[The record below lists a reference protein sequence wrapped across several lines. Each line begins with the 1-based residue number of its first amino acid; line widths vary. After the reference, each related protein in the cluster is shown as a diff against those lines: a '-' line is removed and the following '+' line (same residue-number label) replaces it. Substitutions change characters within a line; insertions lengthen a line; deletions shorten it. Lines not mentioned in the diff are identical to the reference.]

1 VPPDPEDRLI
11 PSWSRSPRA
20 SARLVA
26 GPIRSFMAW
35 EAAGGAA
42 LLLATVV
49 ALVWAN
55 VDTAGYE
62 AFWSTPITL
71 GVDGSVL
78 DTDLAKVVN
87 DGLMALFFL
96 LIGLEVKRE
105 LAVGELS
112 SPKAATVP
120 IAAALGGM
128 LVPAA
133 IFLAFNAG
141 GPAQAGWGIPM
152 ATDVAFALAVLAA
165 LRSRVPP
172 SLWAFL
178 LGVAVIDDIGA
189 IIVIAV
195 AYSGGI
201 SGAWLA
207 AAFAALAAF
216 WLLTRLHVQARVP
229 YVALGILAWA
239 FTAASGVHAT
249 IAGVAVGL
257 LTPAVP
263 LQRPAAVSAEAH
275 RVADETSDAPASP
288 DAESASWMH
297 LAELSRQA
305 VSPLTRA
312 VHALHP
318 WTSFVILPIFAL
330 ANAGIVFGAG
340 ALSAAGA
347 TGAALGVG
355 LGLLLGKA
363 IGVPLGAWL
372 VVRAGLGSVPR
383 GVRWSQMLGIGLVA
397 GIGFTVSL
405 FITDLAFDD
414 PALQDAARIGVLA
427 GSMVAA
433 IAGATVLWVAARRR
447 SKRGHE
453 PA

>member
-1 VPPDPEDRLI
+1 
-11 PSWSRSPRA
+11 
-20 SARLVA
+20 
-26 GPIRSFMAW
+26 MAW

-62 AFWSTPITL
+62 AFWKTPITL
-71 GVDGSVL
+71 GVDGNIL
-78 DTDLAKVVN
+78 DTYLAAVVN

-112 SPKAATVP
+112 TPKAAAVP
-120 IAAALGGM
+120 FAAALGGM
-128 LVPAA
+128 LLPAA
-133 IFLAFNAG
+133 IYLAFNLG
-141 GPAQAGWGIPM
+141 GPAQDGWGIPM

-195 AYSGGI
+195 AYSSGV

-207 AAFAALAAF
+207 AAVVALAAF

-229 YVALGILAWA
+229 YIALGVLAWA

-257 LTPAVP
+257 LMPAVP

-275 RVADETSDAPASP
+275 RVADETSDNPASP
-288 DAESASWMH
+288 DSESESWMH

-305 VSPLTRA
+305 VSPLTRT

-318 WTSFVILPIFAL
+318 WSSFVILPIFAL

-340 ALSAAGA
+340 ALSADGA
-347 TGAALGVG
+347 LSAALGVAV
-355 LGLLLGKA
+355 GLLVGKA
-363 IGVPLGAWL
+363 IGIPLGAWI
-372 VVRAGLGSVPR
+372 VVRMGLGTIPR
-383 GVRWSQMLGIGLVA
+383 GARWVQMVGIGLIA

-414 PALQDAARIGVLA
+414 PSVADAARIGVLA
-427 GSMVAA
+427 GSVVAA
-433 IAGATVLWVAARRR
+433 IAGALLLWTSGRRR
-447 SKRGHE
+447 S
-453 PA
+453 P

>member
-1 VPPDPEDRLI
+1 MPADPEDRLI
-11 PSWSRSPRA
+11 PTWSRSPRA

-35 EAAGGAA
+35 EAAGGVA
-42 LLLATVV
+42 LLLATIV
-49 ALVWAN
+49 ALIWAN

-62 AFWSTPITL
+62 AFWATPITL
-71 GVDGSVL
+71 GVNGSIL
-78 DTDLAKVVN
+78 DTTLMLVVN
-87 DGLMALFFL
+87 DALMALFFL

-112 SPKAATVP
+112 SPKAAAVP
-120 IAAALGGM
+120 IAAAIGGM
-128 LVPAA
+128 IIPAA
-133 IFLAFNAG
+133 IFLAFNLG
-141 GPAQAGWGIPM
+141 GPGQDGWGIPM

-165 LRSRVPP
+165 LRTRVPP
-172 SLWAFL
+172 ALWAFL

-189 IIVIAV
+189 VIVIAV

-207 AAFAALAAF
+207 AAIGALAAF
-216 WLLTRLHVQARVP
+216 WLLTRLHVHARFP

-249 IAGVAVGL
+249 IAGVAIGL

-288 DAESASWMH
+288 DAESEAWMH
-297 LAELSRQA
+297 LAELTRQA

-330 ANAGIVFGAG
+330 ANAGIVFGTG
-340 ALSAAGA
+340 ALSADGA
-347 TGAALGVG
+347 IAVLLGVA
-355 LGLLLGKA
+355 LGLLVGKA
-363 IGVPLGAWL
+363 IGIPLGAWL
-372 VVRAGLGSVPR
+372 VVRAGLGHYPR
-383 GVRWSQMLGIGLVA
+383 GVRGWQLIGIGLVA

-405 FITDLAFDD
+405 FVTDLAFDS
-414 PALQDAARIGVLA
+414 ASLQSAARIGVLA
-427 GSMVAA
+427 GSFVAA
-433 IAGATVLWVAARRR
+433 AAGAILLWGAAQRRR
-447 SKRGHE
+447 SS
-453 PA
+453 

>member
-1 VPPDPEDRLI
+1 
-11 PSWSRSPRA
+11 
-20 SARLVA
+20 
-26 GPIRSFMAW
+26 MAW

-62 AFWSTPITL
+62 AFWKTPITL
-71 GVDGSVL
+71 GVDGNIL
-78 DTDLAKVVN
+78 DTYLAAVVN

-112 SPKAATVP
+112 TPKAAAVP
-120 IAAALGGM
+120 FAAALGGM
-128 LVPAA
+128 LLPAA
-133 IFLAFNAG
+133 IYLAFNLG
-141 GPAQAGWGIPM
+141 GPAQDGWGIPM

-195 AYSGGI
+195 AYSSGV

-207 AAFAALAAF
+207 AAVVALAAF

-229 YVALGILAWA
+229 YIALGVLAWA

-257 LTPAVP
+257 LMPAVP

-275 RVADETSDAPASP
+275 RVADETSDNPASP
-288 DAESASWMH
+288 DSESESWMH

-305 VSPLTRA
+305 VSPLTRT

-318 WTSFVILPIFAL
+318 WSSFVILPIFAL

-340 ALSAAGA
+340 ALSADGA
-347 TGAALGVG
+347 LTAALGVAV
-355 LGLLLGKA
+355 GLLVGKA
-363 IGVPLGAWL
+363 IGIPLGAWI
-372 VVRAGLGSVPR
+372 VVRMGLGTIPR
-383 GVRWSQMLGIGLVA
+383 GARWVQMVGIGLVA

-414 PALQDAARIGVLA
+414 PSVADAARIGVLA
-427 GSMVAA
+427 GSVVAA
-433 IAGATVLWVAARRR
+433 IAGALLLWTSGRRR
-447 SKRGHE
+447 S
-453 PA
+453 P

>member
-1 VPPDPEDRLI
+1 MAPNPEPRI
-11 PSWSRSPRA
+11 TPTWSQSPRK

-42 LLLATVV
+42 LLLATI
-49 ALVWAN
+49 AAITWAN
-55 VDTAGYE
+55 VDPSGYE
-62 AFWSTPITL
+62 AFWKTPITL
-71 GVDGSVL
+71 GVNGSVL
-78 DTDLAKVVN
+78 DTYLAAVVN

-105 LAVGELS
+105 LAIGELS
-112 SPKAATVP
+112 TPRAAAVP
-120 IAAALGGM
+120 FAAALGGM
-128 LVPAA
+128 ILPAV
-133 IFLAFNAG
+133 IYLAFTIG

-165 LRSRVPP
+165 LRSKVPP

-201 SGAWLA
+201 EGAWLA
-207 AAFAALAAF
+207 AAVAALAVF
-216 WLLTRLHVQARVP
+216 WIFTRLHVQSKVP
-229 YVALGILAWA
+229 YIALGILAWA

-257 LTPAVP
+257 LMPAVP
-263 LQRPAAVSAEAH
+263 LQRPDAVSAEAH
-275 RVADETSDAPASP
+275 RVADETSDDPVSP
-288 DAESASWMH
+288 DAESSSWLH
-297 LAELSRQA
+297 LSDLSRQA
-305 VSPLTRA
+305 VSPLTRT

-318 WTSFVILPIFAL
+318 WSSFVILPIFAL

-340 ALSAAGA
+340 ALSADGA
-347 TGAALGVG
+347 LGAALGVS
-355 LGLLLGKA
+355 LGLVVGKA
-363 IGVPLGAWL
+363 IGIPLGAWL
-372 VVRAGLGSVPR
+372 VVRGGLGTLPR
-383 GVRWSQMLGIGLVA
+383 AVRWGQMVGIGLVA

-405 FITDLAFDD
+405 FITDLAFSD
-414 PALQDAARIGVLA
+414 PSIADAARIGVLA
-427 GSMVAA
+427 GSVVAA
-433 IAGATVLWVAARRR
+433 IAGALLLWTSGRRAR
-447 SKRGHE
+447 
-453 PA
+453 A

>member
-1 VPPDPEDRLI
+1 
-11 PSWSRSPRA
+11 
-20 SARLVA
+20 
-26 GPIRSFMAW
+26 MAW

-62 AFWSTPITL
+62 AFWKTPITL
-71 GVDGSVL
+71 GVDGNIL
-78 DTDLAKVVN
+78 DTYLAAVVN

-112 SPKAATVP
+112 TPKAAAVP
-120 IAAALGGM
+120 FAAALGGM
-128 LVPAA
+128 LLPAA
-133 IFLAFNAG
+133 IYLAFNLG
-141 GPAQAGWGIPM
+141 GPAQDGWGIPM

-195 AYSGGI
+195 AYSSGV

-207 AAFAALAAF
+207 AAVVALAAF

-229 YVALGILAWA
+229 YIALGVLAWA

-257 LTPAVP
+257 LMPAVP

-275 RVADETSDAPASP
+275 RVADETSDNPASP
-288 DAESASWMH
+288 DSESESWMH

-305 VSPLTRA
+305 VSPLTRT

-318 WTSFVILPIFAL
+318 WSSFVILPIFAL

-340 ALSAAGA
+340 ALSADGA
-347 TGAALGVG
+347 LSAALGVAV
-355 LGLLLGKA
+355 GLLVGKA
-363 IGVPLGAWL
+363 IGIPLGAWI
-372 VVRAGLGSVPR
+372 VVRMGLGTIPR
-383 GVRWSQMLGIGLVA
+383 GARWVQMVGIGLVA

-414 PALQDAARIGVLA
+414 PSVADAARIGVLA
-427 GSMVAA
+427 GSVVAA
-433 IAGATVLWVAARRR
+433 IAGALLLWTSGRRR
-447 SKRGHE
+447 S
-453 PA
+453 P

>member
-1 VPPDPEDRLI
+1 M
-11 PSWSRSPRA
+11 A
-20 SARLVA
+20 K
-26 GPIRSFMAW
+26 PIRSFMAW

-62 AFWSTPITL
+62 AFWKTPITL
-71 GVDGSVL
+71 GVDGNIL
-78 DTDLAKVVN
+78 DTYLAAVVN

-112 SPKAATVP
+112 TPKAAAVP
-120 IAAALGGM
+120 FAAALGGM
-128 LVPAA
+128 LLPAA
-133 IFLAFNAG
+133 IYLAFNLG
-141 GPAQAGWGIPM
+141 GPAQDGWGIPM

-195 AYSGGI
+195 AYSSGV

-207 AAFAALAAF
+207 AAVVALAAF

-229 YVALGILAWA
+229 YIALGVLAWA

-257 LTPAVP
+257 LMPAVP

-275 RVADETSDAPASP
+275 RVADETSDNPASP
-288 DAESASWMH
+288 DSESESWMH

-305 VSPLTRA
+305 VSPLTRT

-318 WTSFVILPIFAL
+318 WSSFVILPIFAL

-340 ALSAAGA
+340 ALSADGA
-347 TGAALGVG
+347 LTAALGVAV
-355 LGLLLGKA
+355 GLLVGKA
-363 IGVPLGAWL
+363 IGIPLGAWI
-372 VVRAGLGSVPR
+372 VVRMGLGTIPR
-383 GVRWSQMLGIGLVA
+383 GARWVQMVGIGLVA

-414 PALQDAARIGVLA
+414 PSVADAARIGVLA
-427 GSMVAA
+427 GSVVAA
-433 IAGATVLWVAARRR
+433 IAGALLLWTSGRRR
-447 SKRGHE
+447 S
-453 PA
+453 P

>member
-1 VPPDPEDRLI
+1 
-11 PSWSRSPRA
+11 
-20 SARLVA
+20 
-26 GPIRSFMAW
+26 MAW

-62 AFWSTPITL
+62 AFWKTPITL
-71 GVDGSVL
+71 GVDGNIL
-78 DTDLAKVVN
+78 DTYLAAVVN

-112 SPKAATVP
+112 TPKAAAVP
-120 IAAALGGM
+120 FAAALGGM
-128 LVPAA
+128 LLPAA
-133 IFLAFNAG
+133 IYLAFNLG
-141 GPAQAGWGIPM
+141 GPAQDGWGIPM

-195 AYSGGI
+195 AYSSGV

-207 AAFAALAAF
+207 AAVVALAAF

-229 YVALGILAWA
+229 YIALGVLAWA

-257 LTPAVP
+257 LMPAVP

-275 RVADETSDAPASP
+275 RVADETSDNPASP
-288 DAESASWMH
+288 DSESESWMH

-305 VSPLTRA
+305 VSPLTRT

-318 WTSFVILPIFAL
+318 WSSFVILPIFAL

-340 ALSAAGA
+340 ALSADGA
-347 TGAALGVG
+347 LTAALGVAV
-355 LGLLLGKA
+355 GLLVGKA
-363 IGVPLGAWL
+363 IGIPLGAWI
-372 VVRAGLGSVPR
+372 VVRMGLGTIPR
-383 GVRWSQMLGIGLVA
+383 GARWVQMVGIGLIA

-414 PALQDAARIGVLA
+414 PSVADAARIGVLA
-427 GSMVAA
+427 GSVVAA
-433 IAGATVLWVAARRR
+433 IAGALLLWTSGRRR
-447 SKRGHE
+447 S
-453 PA
+453 P